1 MTTTHRNIVSM
12 AYIGEPNYQHGSAS
26 RLGVLLVNLGT
37 PDDTSTPSVRR
48 YLNQFLSDPRV
59 VEVPRA
65 LWWLILHGVI
75 LRFRPSRTA
84 DAYKTVWDPESGS
97 PLLSIGTQQT
107 DLLRTEIQS
116 KLPDAQVALAMRY
129 GNPSIE
135 SALTQFREAGVRR
148 MLVLP
153 LYPQYS
159 GSTVASVF
167 DEVTRQMSKIRWIP
181 ETRFINQ
188 YYDHPGY
195 IQALADS
202 VTESWQQNGKPQRL
216 VMSFHGIPERY
227 RNSGDPY
234 FCQCQATARL
244 LAEALQLNTSDYQ
257 VVFQSR
263 FGREPWLQPYCDKT
277 MEKLPSEGI
286 KHINLI
292 CPGFSADCLETIEEI
307 NVENREIFE
316 HAGGENFHYIEALNT
331 RATHIK
337 CLSDIVQQHIGGWPE
352 ASNSPLSQVAVNDPH
367 ALMASRERAIAM
379 GAKQ

>member
-1 MTTTHRNIVSM
+1 M
-12 AYIGEPNYQHGSAS
+12 AYIGEPDYQHGSAS
-26 RLGVLLVNLGT
+26 RLGILLVNLGT

-48 YLNQFLSDPRV
+48 YLRQFLSDPRV

-75 LRFRPSRTA
+75 LRIRPSRTA
-84 DAYKTVWDPESGS
+84 NAYKTVWDPQSGS
-97 PLLSIGTQQT
+97 PLLSIGLKQT
-107 DLLRTEIQS
+107 EQLRSQLGTA
-116 KLPDAQVALAMRY
+116 LPTNTQVALAMRY

-135 SALTQFREAGVRR
+135 NVLADFQQAGVRR

-167 DEVTRQMSKIRWIP
+167 DEVTRQMSKFRWIP

-188 YYDHPGY
+188 YFDQPRY
-195 IQALADS
+195 IQALAES
-202 VTESWQQNGKPQRL
+202 VTDSWQQNGKPQRL
-216 VMSFHGIPERY
+216 IMSFHGIPQRY

-244 LAEALQLNTSDYQ
+244 LAEALNLDATEYQ

-277 MEKLPSEGI
+277 MEKLPSDGVT
-286 KHINLI
+286 HIDLI
-292 CPGFSADCLETIEEI
+292 CPGFSADCLETLEEI
-307 NVENREIFE
+307 TQENRDIFIQ
-316 HAGGENFHYIEALNT
+316 AGGKKFQYIPCLNDTPEHIEMLKDLTT
-331 RATHIK
+331 RH
-337 CLSDIVQQHIGGWPE
+337 LQGW
-352 ASNSPLSQVAVNDPH
+352 
-367 ALMASRERAIAM
+367 I
-379 GAKQ
+379 

>member
-1 MTTTHRNIVSM
+1 M

-26 RLGVLLVNLGT
+26 RLGILLVNLGT
-37 PDDTSTPSVRR
+37 PDDTSTRSVRR

-84 DAYKTVWDPESGS
+84 EAYKTVWDPETGS
-97 PLLSIGTQQT
+97 PLLSIGLKQT
-107 DLLRTEIQS
+107 EQLRQHLQTT
-116 KLPDAQVALAMRY
+116 LPDTRVSLAMRY

-135 SALTQFREAGVRR
+135 DTLAEFREAGVRR

-167 DEVTRQMSKIRWIP
+167 DEVTRQMTKIRWIP

-188 YYDHPGY
+188 YFDHPGY
-195 IQALADS
+195 IKALAES
-202 VTESWQQNGKPQRL
+202 VRASWQQNGNPQRL
-216 VMSFHGIPERY
+216 VMSFHGIPQRY

-244 LAEALQLNTSDYQ
+244 LAESLQLDSTQYQ

-277 MEKLPSEGI
+277 METLPSEGI
-286 KHINLI
+286 KHIDLI

-307 NVENREIFE
+307 NVENREIFM
-316 HAGGENFHYIEALNT
+316 HAGGEKFNYIEALND
-331 RATHIK
+331 RPAHIQS
-337 CLSDIVQQHIGGWPE
+337 LADVVHQHISGWPE
-352 ASNSPLSQVAVNDPH
+352 SGNNSPATIAEINNPQSLQK
-367 ALMASRERAIAM
+367 SRERAIAL
-379 GAKQ
+379 GASQ

>member
-1 MTTTHRNIVSM
+1 M
-12 AYIGEPNYQHGSAS
+12 AYIGEPDYQHGSAS
-26 RLGVLLVNLGT
+26 RLGILLVNLGT
-37 PDDTSTPSVRR
+37 PDDTSTASVRR

-84 DAYKTVWDPESGS
+84 EAYKTVWDPESGS
-97 PLLSIGTQQT
+97 PLLSIGLKQADQLRNHLQQA
-107 DLLRTEIQS
+107 
-116 KLPDAQVALAMRY
+116 LPETKVELAMRY

-135 SALTQFREAGVRR
+135 ASLAKFRESGVRR

-167 DEVTRQMSKIRWIP
+167 DEVTRQMTKIRWIP

-188 YYDHPGY
+188 YFDHPGY
-195 IQALADS
+195 IQALAES
-202 VTESWQQNGKPQRL
+202 VTDSWQTNGKPQRL
-216 VMSFHGIPERY
+216 VMSFHGIPQRY

-244 LAEALQLNTSDYQ
+244 LAEKLKLDSSEYR

-286 KHINLI
+286 KHIDLI

-307 NVENREIFE
+307 NVENREIFM
-316 HAGGENFHYIEALNT
+316 HAGGEKFHYIEALND
-331 RATHIK
+331 RSAHIHS
-337 CLSDIVQQHIGGWPE
+337 LAAIVHQHISGWPE
-352 ASNSPLSQVAVNDPH
+352 SDNRIPDPVAPVNDPQ
-367 ALMASRERAIAM
+367 LLQGSRERAIAM
-379 GAKQ
+379 GAPQ

>member
-1 MTTTHRNIVSM
+1 MS
-12 AYIGEPNYQHGSAS
+12 YIGEPNYQHGSAS
-26 RLGVLLVNLGT
+26 RLGILLVNLGT

-59 VEVPRA
+59 VEVPRV

-84 DAYKTVWDPESGS
+84 EAYKTVWDQESGS
-97 PLLSIGTQQT
+97 PLLSIGLKQA
-107 DLLRTEIQS
+107 DRLRSHLEKT
-116 KLPDAQVALAMRY
+116 LPDPKVALAMRY

-135 SALTQFREAGVRR
+135 STLAQFRESGIRR

-167 DEVTRQMSKIRWIP
+167 DEVTRQMTKIRWIP

-188 YYDHPGY
+188 YFDHPDY
-195 IQALADS
+195 IRALAES
-202 VTESWQQNGKPQRL
+202 VTDSWQKNGKPQRL
-216 VMSFHGIPERY
+216 VMSFHGIPQRY
-227 RNSGDPY
+227 RTSGDPY

-244 LAEALQLNTSDYQ
+244 LAEKLKLDSSEYQ

-286 KHINLI
+286 KHIDLI

-307 NVENREIFE
+307 NVENREIFM
-316 HAGGENFHYIEALNT
+316 HAGGEKFHYIEALNDS
-331 RATHIK
+331 AAH
-337 CLSDIVQQHIGGWPE
+337 VQSLAAVVHQHISGWPE
-352 ASNSPLSQVAVNDPH
+352 SGNLNPVPLAPANDP
-367 ALMASRERAIAM
+367 LVLKASRERALAM
-379 GAKQ
+379 GAPR